1 MDQPE
6 YGAPLPQAMTVM
18 STSDSFDSSMRRQ
31 VEQLLRASGLTRV
44 PEPQLAKVLDAVQ
57 PASFKAGEVVI
68 RQGDPGTDFFLVG
81 AGRLR
86 VERERGERHTPA
98 ILAELAPGA
107 MFGEE
112 ALIANGARNATV
124 RMLTDGR
131 VFRVPKPIF
140 DEAIRRPLLSP
151 VDYVGAQRLIAGG
164 AVWLDVRTPT
174 EVAAGSLPGALPI
187 PFQHLRPLLD
197 RLRRDRRYVV
207 VCDKGVRSA
216 VAAFLMAERGH
227 EVHFLEGG
235 LRQHGLLQP
244 IASGPDLDLLSSS
257 MGARWQHV
265 AGKTAM
271 PTSHLTD
278 RERRVMAPAPVA
290 VPPPV
295 STQPVQVASPV
306 RAELDIEHFE
316 QEFAAAVAAQR
327 GETEVLT
334 PAEHMARQRA
344 AVAAAKA
351 RADVHNAA
359 LLRELEERLGGE

>member
-1 MDQPE
+1 
-6 YGAPLPQAMTVM
+6 MTVM
-18 STSDSFDSSMRRQ
+18 STPDSHDSSMRRQ
-31 VEQLLRASGLTRV
+31 LEKLLCASGLSRV
-44 PEPQLAKVLDAVQ
+44 PDPQLAKVLEAVQ
-57 PASFKAGEVVI
+57 AASFKAGEVVI

-81 AGRLR
+81 EGRVR
-86 VERERGERHTPA
+86 VERERGERQTPA

-107 MFGEE
+107 TFGEE
-112 ALIANGARNATV
+112 ALIANRARNATV
-124 RMLTDGR
+124 RMLTDGQL
-131 VFRVPKPIF
+131 FRVPKPVF
-140 DEAIRRPLLSP
+140 DDAIRRPLLTS
-151 VDYVGAQRLIAGG
+151 VDYAGAQDLIANG

-174 EVAAGSLPGALPI
+174 EVAAGGLPASLPI

-197 RLRRDRRYVV
+197 RLRRDRRYIV

-216 VAAFLMAERGH
+216 VAAFLMAGKGH

-235 LRQHGLLQP
+235 LRQYGLLRP
-244 IASGPDLDLLSSS
+244 IASGPDLDILSSS

-271 PTSHLTD
+271 PASHLTD
-278 RERRVMAPAPVA
+278 HERRLLAPAPVA
-290 VPPPV
+290 LPPPPV
-295 STQPVQVASPV
+295 PAAGVQAASSV

-316 QEFAAAVAAQR
+316 QEFDATAARQR

-344 AVAAAKA
+344 VAAAAKA
-351 RADVHNAA
+351 RAEAHNAA

>member
-1 MDQPE
+1 
-6 YGAPLPQAMTVM
+6 MTVM
-18 STSDSFDSSMRRQ
+18 STSDSHDSSTRRQ
-31 VEQLLRASGLTRV
+31 VEKLLRASGLARV
-44 PEPQLAKVLDAVQ
+44 PEPQLARVLEAAQ

-86 VERERGERHTPA
+86 VERERGERQTPA

-112 ALIANGARNATV
+112 ALIADAARNATV
-124 RMLTDGR
+124 RMLTDGQ
-131 VFRVPKPIF
+131 VFRVPRPVF
-140 DEAIRRPLLSP
+140 DEAIRRPLLNS

-174 EVAAGSLPGALPI
+174 EVAAGELPGALPI

-207 VCDKGVRSA
+207 ACDKGVRSA

-227 EVHFLEGG
+227 EVHFLQGG

-265 AGKTAM
+265 AGKTSM

-290 VPPPV
+290 PPPV
-295 STQPVQVASPV
+295 PAQPRQVASPI

-344 AVAAAKA
+344 AVAAGKA

>member
-1 MDQPE
+1 
-6 YGAPLPQAMTVM
+6 MTVM
-18 STSDSFDSSMRRQ
+18 STSDSHDISTCRQ
-31 VEQLLRASGLTRV
+31 VEKLLRASGLARV
-44 PEPQLAKVLDAVQ
+44 PEPQLARVLEAVQ
-57 PASFKAGEVVI
+57 AASFKAGEVVI
-68 RQGDPGTDFFLVG
+68 RQGDRGTDFFLVG

-86 VERERGERHTPA
+86 VERERGERQTPA
-98 ILAELAPGA
+98 ILAELGPGA

-112 ALIANGARNATV
+112 ALIAHAARNATV
-124 RMLTDGR
+124 RMLTDGQ
-131 VFRVPKPIF
+131 VFRVPQPVF

-151 VDYVGAQRLIAGG
+151 VDYIGAQGLIADG

-174 EVAAGSLPGALPI
+174 EVAAGSFPGALPI

-197 RLRRDRRYVV
+197 RLRRDRRYIV
-207 VCDKGVRSA
+207 VCDKGIRSA

-244 IASGPDLDLLSSS
+244 IARGPDLDILSSS
-257 MGARWQHV
+257 VGARWQHL
-265 AGKTAM
+265 AGKTSM

-278 RERRVMAPAPVA
+278 RERRAMPPAPVRL
-290 VPPPV
+290 PPPEPA
-295 STQPVQVASPV
+295 QPVPVASPV

-316 QEFAAAVAAQR
+316 QEFAAAVATQR

-344 AVAAAKA
+344 AAAAAKA
-351 RADVHNAA
+351 RAEAHNAA